1 MLYVVDEN
9 KKVVAS
15 CKTKPEIE
23 QTVINY
29 MEFLIKGK
37 SIVPIKVVEAKTWEA
52 CECGFYYVKT
62 DNNFIMRYYEKING
76 YIYNS
81 YTYEELCDVS
91 VCEFIGKPI

>member
-1 MLYVVDEN
+1 MFYVVDEN

-15 CKTKPEIE
+15 CKTKEEIE

-37 SIVPIKVVEAKTWEA
+37 SIVPIKVVEAKSWEA
-52 CECGFYYVKT
+52 CECGYYYVKN
-62 DNNFIMRYYEKING
+62 DNIFTLRYYEKVKG

-81 YTYEELCDVS
+81 YVFEELCNVS
-91 VCEFIGKPI
+91 ICEFIAKPI